1 MVRGPCHLIIR
12 LSYNSRRAFYKNDFA
27 NDFIIQE
34 GMTNTCYIGTEMASP
49 REESETTT
57 KGGKMQPA
65 RKLNECACGTQIE
78 TSCEGCGAPVCR
90 HCLHQEIDSRDL
102 KTILISTYCQ
112 RCKDDPAMNTWGTL
126 YWDKL
131 VALYT

>member
-12 LSYNSRRAFYKNDFA
+12 LSYNSRRVFYKNDFA

-34 GMTNTCYIGTEMASP
+34 GMASTCCIGTKMATHYK
-49 REESETTT
+49 ESAATAKE
-57 KGGKMQPA
+57 GKMQPA

-90 HCLHQEIDSRDL
+90 QCLHQEINSRDL
-102 KTILISTYCQ
+102 KTIFISTYCQ
-112 RCKDDPAMNTWGTL
+112 RCKDDPAINSWGTL

>member
-1 MVRGPCHLIIR
+1 

-57 KGGKMQPA
+57 KGGKCNLQG
-65 RKLNECACGTQIE
+65 N
-78 TSCEGCGAPVCR
+78 
-90 HCLHQEIDSRDL
+90 
-102 KTILISTYCQ
+102 
-112 RCKDDPAMNTWGTL
+112 
-126 YWDKL
+126 
-131 VALYT
+131 

>member
-1 MVRGPCHLIIR
+1 
-12 LSYNSRRAFYKNDFA
+12 
-27 NDFIIQE
+27 
-34 GMTNTCYIGTEMASP
+34 MTNTCYIGTEMASP
-49 REESETTT
+49 REESETTA
-57 KGGKMQPA
+57 KEGKMQPA

-78 TSCEGCGAPVCR
+78 TSCEECGAPVCR
-90 HCLHQEIDSRDL
+90 YCLHQEIESRDL

-112 RCKDDPAMNTWGTL
+112 RCKDDPAINTWGTL